1 MSFKLFSAA
10 RHRNC
15 FHWSSIQV
23 FPKSGDHLPKRALFF
38 LQCAPAP
45 ILGHSGRRGR
55 VNGQVCSST
64 AGWGAQCT
72 QGVCSSTRWYA
83 VCQCSSTPLSFVSA
97 EHLVARYFSISSL
110 FSVHTFHTVL
120 DQANYL
126 WYLEISVWVSW
137 SSRISFNLVFSLIGT
152 NKPTNKNN
160 IFQTKP
166 FLQAR
171 EISNKGLCWIILQV
185 FFFLFLTRSWSSNAK
200 ARISA
205 LIENWIKIDY

>member
-23 FPKSGDHLPKRALFF
+23 FSKSGGAPLPKRALFF

-45 ILGHSGRRGR
+45 ILWHSGRRGR

-64 AGWGAQCT
+64 AGWWAQCT

-83 VCQCSSTPLSFVSA
+83 VCQCSSTPLSFVSV

-160 IFQTKP
+160 IFPDKAIFTGTWNQHQRFMLNNSASCFSYFWQDHEAQMPKLG
-166 FLQAR
+166 FLHWL
-171 EISNKGLCWIILQV
+171 ETW
-185 FFFLFLTRSWSSNAK
+185 
-200 ARISA
+200 
-205 LIENWIKIDY
+205 